1 MSDDGALSQREALK
15 RYDKNTVEIGEC
27 LPGLD
32 EVYLGVLT
40 ELRNKI
46 AILVS
51 KIMVFTVQKVCLVA
65 ELPMLY
71 CFSEK
76 NCVKETL

>member
-1 MSDDGALSQREALK
+1 MMGHCHREKHLK
-15 RYDKNTVEIGEC
+15 RYDKNTVENGEC

-51 KIMVFTVQKVCLVA
+51 KIMSFMVQKVCLVA
-65 ELPMLY
+65 KLPMLY

-76 NCVKETL
+76 NCVKEIL